1 MKTEKRIF
9 NIMHKESKITNTSLL
24 TKSSMFMLLG
34 AYQCAV
40 KRKQKGSLGIL
51 QCFQEAL
58 FKMYIHKDPLITL

>member
-34 AYQCAV
+34 AYQYAV
-40 KRKQKGSLGIL
+40 KKKTKRQLRNSPV
-51 QCFQEAL
+51 FPRST
-58 FKMYIHKDPLITL
+58 F

>member
-40 KRKQKGSLGIL
+40 KKKTKGSLGIPSVSKKHVL
-51 QCFQEAL
+51 RC
-58 FKMYIHKDPLITL
+58 MYTKTL